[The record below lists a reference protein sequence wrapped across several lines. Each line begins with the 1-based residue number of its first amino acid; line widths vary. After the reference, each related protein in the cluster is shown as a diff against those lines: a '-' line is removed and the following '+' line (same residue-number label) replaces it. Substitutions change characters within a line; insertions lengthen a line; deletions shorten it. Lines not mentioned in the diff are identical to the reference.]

1 MSLPERKSQS
11 LENPV
16 VEQKSRSDVFP
27 SKKADEMIAMLKKG
41 VEYTQDLL
49 KENEWLRQTALK
61 LQEQNRLLQA
71 RAKDPGPAS
80 ELGEF
85 KDKLKSAQQ
94 EKESLEERTRE
105 LEKENRE
112 FAERFVEVDEQN
124 QMLTNLYTA
133 SFQLHSSLDY
143 NEVLRGVM
151 EIIINLI
158 GAERF
163 AVMLLDE
170 KSLVLKAVSAEGM
183 ELEEVLPVRVG
194 DGVIGGAVASGEV
207 FYGGEGKGA
216 DESPLVCLPLKIGEK
231 VIGVIVIH
239 ALLKQ
244 KEKFTDVD
252 YELFSMLG
260 DHTATALFSAK
271 LYTDAERRLST
282 IQGFIDLITK

>member
-1 MSLPERKSQS
+1 MSLAERKPQS
-11 LENPV
+11 LENRSM
-16 VEQKSRSDVFP
+16 EQASRSEGPP
-27 SKKADEMIAMLKKG
+27 SRKADEMMAMIRKG

-49 KENEWLRQTALK
+49 KEIEWLRQTATK

-71 RAKDPGPAS
+71 RPNDGSPAG
-80 ELGEF
+80 EL
-85 KDKLKSAQQ
+85 
-94 EKESLEERTRE
+94 RE
-105 LEKENRE
+105 LKDRLKASDLEKARLEKKIGELENENRE
-112 FAERFVEVDEQN
+112 FADRFIEVDEQN

-143 NEVLRGVM
+143 NEVLRGLM

-158 GAERF
+158 GAEKF

-183 ELEEVLPVRVG
+183 DLEEVLPVKVG
-194 DGVIGGAVASGEV
+194 EGLVGGAVASGEV
-207 FYGGEGKGA
+207 FYGSEDKANEG
-216 DESPLVCLPLKIGEK
+216 PLVCLPLKIGEK
-231 VIGVIVIH
+231 VIGVIVIY

-244 KEKFTDVD
+244 KEKFTDID